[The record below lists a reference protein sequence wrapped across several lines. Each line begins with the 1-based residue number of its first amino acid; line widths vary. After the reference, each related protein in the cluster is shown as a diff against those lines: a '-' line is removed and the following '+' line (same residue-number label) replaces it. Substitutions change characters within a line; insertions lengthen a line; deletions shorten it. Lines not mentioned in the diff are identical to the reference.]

1 MYDKGE
7 GSYGKLWVGA
17 AGRKVHYLHTTRIGD
32 TLGLCLLRLGSLW
45 QPRQGLLQTALVPP
59 VSGKEKVGEVVV
71 AQDDDME
78 EEEDEAEDSCGD
90 GFVVPNGYI
99 SDDEGVASVQQ
110 DLDDLAAELDG
121 AL

>member
-1 MYDKGE
+1 M
-7 GSYGKLWVGA
+7 VA
-17 AGRKVHYLHTTRIGD
+17 
-32 TLGLCLLRLGSLW
+32 
-45 QPRQGLLQTALVPP
+45 
-59 VSGKEKVGEVVV
+59 EVVV

-121 AL
+121 ALCFILPDTPVVLPTINCK